1 MTELFFELIR
11 LAIGTQE
18 RLSRVPSKKE
28 WGRLFK
34 MAERQRL
41 LGICFYGVKKVASPI
56 YDNEASPKYDNE
68 ASPQPSPEGKGEE
81 KQIKRTITQASLS
94 PFPSGR
100 GRG

>member
-11 LAIGTQE
+11 VAIGMQE

-41 LGICFYGVKKVASPI
+41 LGICFYGVG
-56 YDNEASPKYDNE
+56 
-68 ASPQPSPEGKGEE
+68 GKAEVVGHLLLWSKE
-81 KQIKRTITQASLS
+81 
-94 PFPSGR
+94 SGFA
-100 GRG
+100 

>member
-11 LAIGTQE
+11 IAIGTQE

-41 LGICFYGVKKVASPI
+41 LGICFYGVKKVASPK
-56 YDNEASPKYDNE
+56 YENEASPKYDNDN
-68 ASPQPSPEGKGEE
+68 E
-81 KQIKRTITQASLS
+81 KDDNFQRDAQFNGAAPLGTG
-94 PFPSGR
+94 P
-100 GRG
+100 